1 MQVNPYLYFDGNCE
15 VAFKY
20 YAESL
25 GEKID
30 AMMTHENTPA
40 EAQTP
45 PEWRKKILH
54 ANMKVGGT
62 VIMGSDAPPGHY
74 HKPQGFSVSLQV
86 ATPEEAERTYQAL
99 SKDGRVDMP
108 MQQTFFA
115 ARFAMFT
122 DQFGVPWMI
131 NCPPNA

>member
-1 MQVNPYLYFDGNCE
+1 MQVSPYLYFDGNCE

-25 GEKID
+25 GGKIN

-54 ANMKVGGT
+54 AHMTVGST
-62 VIMGSDAPPGHY
+62 AVMASDAPPGHY

-86 ATPEEAERTYQAL
+86 NTPEEAESAYQAL
-99 SKDGRVDMP
+99 S
-108 MQQTFFA
+108 
-115 ARFAMFT
+115 
-122 DQFGVPWMI
+122 
-131 NCPPNA
+131 